1 MENQEIT
8 TQDNSSKSLHYVA
21 YSLLIGA
28 LIILGYFHFKPQKSL
43 QDSTNSATQSLEFK
57 DLPDFVQLQY
67 RPIDE
72 IKALQTKLDGTLK
85 QISTIEK
92 EKSQLLEKYE
102 KNDSTALKSNET
114 TLVQT
119 QPSVSLP
126 QEQKMTQNQSA
137 VRIDD
142 FAKCYDMEVGKYA
155 ISKQCHKNITAFVDK
170 HKNAKYFEI
179 IGIVDETEFTLF
191 KNLEHN
197 NFIYDKLNV
206 TQQSINE
213 MKKLSQS
220 GLAQHRAMGGN
231 WVIKSHTQKKVHAYN
246 ANYHIVS
253 KEGKKGIVIRAY
265 K

>member
-1 MENQEIT
+1 MDNQEIT
-8 TQDNSSKSLHYVA
+8 TQDNGSKRLHYVA
-21 YSLLIGA
+21 YTLLIFA
-28 LIILGYFHFKPQKSL
+28 LIILGYLQLMPQKSL
-43 QDSTNSATQSLEFK
+43 QDLPNSTAQSLEFK

-72 IKALQTKLDGTLK
+72 VKRVETKLDDALK
-85 QISTIEK
+85 QLSATQK
-92 EKSQLLEKYE
+92 EKLQLFEKYE
-102 KNDSTALKSNET
+102 KNNSSILKSNET

-142 FAKCYDMEVGKYA
+142 FTKCYDMEVGKYA

-197 NFIYDKLNV
+197 NFIYNKLNV
-206 TQQSINE
+206 TQESINE